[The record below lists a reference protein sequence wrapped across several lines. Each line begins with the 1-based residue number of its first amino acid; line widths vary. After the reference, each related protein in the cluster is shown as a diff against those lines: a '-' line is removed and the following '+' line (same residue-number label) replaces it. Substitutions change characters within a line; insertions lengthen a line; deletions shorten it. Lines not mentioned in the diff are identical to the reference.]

1 LPRESYQWAPVDV
14 GVVVVI
20 GLVTALVEVVVVM
33 ETCAEVVVVAG
44 FDVVVVVVEL
54 LQDASIKADTI
65 KILKPNQIT
74 LFFLN

>member
-1 LPRESYQWAPVDV
+1 V

-44 FDVVVVVVEL
+44 FDEVVVVVEL

-74 LFFLN
+74 LFFISPPS

>member
-1 LPRESYQWAPVDV
+1 
-14 GVVVVI
+14 
-20 GLVTALVEVVVVM
+20 M

-74 LFFLN
+74 LFFISPPS

>member
-1 LPRESYQWAPVDV
+1 LAWF
-14 GVVVVI
+14 
-20 GLVTALVEVVVVM
+20 TALVEVVVVM

-74 LFFLN
+74 LFSFLLLLEIIVKI